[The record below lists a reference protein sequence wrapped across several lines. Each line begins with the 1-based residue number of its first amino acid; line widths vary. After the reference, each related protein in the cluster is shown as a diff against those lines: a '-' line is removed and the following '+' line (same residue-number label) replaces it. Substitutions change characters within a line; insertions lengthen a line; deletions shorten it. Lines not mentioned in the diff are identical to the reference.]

1 MTSPA
6 GGRPPE
12 PDRQSTSR
20 RDRAVSGLLVLVLI
34 VAAAVIALPRAAAV
48 PTVPAFTEQPTG
60 SAAAP
65 VVYREGVVGHPVSIT
80 PVTARSRSERTLV
93 GLIFSGLVKLGQNS
107 TLEPDLA
114 ASWQTDNSGQVWTVK
129 IRPDAVWQDGQPVT
143 SDDVVYTIS
152 ALKDPAAGGSL
163 AAAWADVTVAA
174 LDAST
179 VQFTLDAPVS
189 GFLAALTQP
198 LLPSH
203 LLADVPMADLATSAF
218 ATSPVGSGP
227 YALAQLDATHAVL
240 MPASRTLAGE
250 GASPAPSGLSGSV
263 GPNGPSLSPSAQP
276 SGSPA
281 PPGAPGAP
289 TASGVAASSSSAA
302 PAAASAAVSS
312 PPGPTGS
319 GAITS
324 PSASAPAAVPSPT
337 AFVDPSG
344 RPIERIEVTFFDT
357 EDALASAFKAG
368 QIDGAAG
375 LSTSVTADL
384 SAQPG
389 AQALHYP
396 TTTLSAVLL
405 NLRTTHPELQDPN
418 VRRALLEGIDRNTL
432 AATTLA
438 GTAAVANALI
448 PPGSW
453 AYDASAV
460 GSVPFDRSG
469 AAKLLAKAG
478 WTRIGGKW
486 AAPKAKVPYLLEL
499 LTVPADVNPRLA
511 NAAAAVSDGW
521 TSLGFK
527 VKLVELSGAD
537 LAVRLQ
543 NGTFTAAAL
552 DIASG
557 LQPDLFPLLSS
568 SQIRAG
574 GSNRS
579 GYQDPSLDKLLAA
592 TRLPGSDAK
601 HKAAWSA
608 LLAGLAA
615 RMPVLPLVWADEV
628 MVARGLSG
636 ITPTLIV
643 HTGDRFWDVLA
654 WRLSASR

>member
-1 MTSPA
+1 MV
-6 GGRPPE
+6 GRP
-12 PDRQSTSR
+12 
-20 RDRAVSGLLVLVLI
+20 A
-34 VAAAVIALPRAAAV
+34 
-48 PTVPAFTEQPTG
+48 
-60 SAAAP
+60 
-65 VVYREGVVGHPVSIT
+65 SIT

-93 GLIFSGLVKLGQNS
+93 GLIFSGLVKLGPDS

-114 ASWQTDNSGQVWTVK
+114 ASWTTDKSGQVWTVK
-129 IRPDAVWQDGQPVT
+129 IRPDAIWQDGQPVT

-152 ALKDPAAGGSL
+152 ALKDPAAAGGL
-163 AAAWADVTVAA
+163 AAAWADVSVAA
-174 LDAST
+174 IDATT

-203 LLADVPMADLATSAF
+203 LLADVSMADLATSEF
-218 ATSPVGSGP
+218 ATNPVGSGP
-227 YALAQLDATHAVL
+227 YALAQLDSTHAVL
-240 MPASRTLAGE
+240 MPASGTPAAAIGSASPSGSASP
-250 GASPAPSGLSGSV
+250 GASPAS
-263 GPNGPSLSPSAQP
+263 P
-276 SGSPA
+276 SGSLGGSSAA
-281 PPGAPGAP
+281 PSAAG
-289 TASGVAASSSSAA
+289 SGVAASAAAASPDASGSPAASSAA
-302 PAAASAAVSS
+302 PSVVPGSSASDAAS
-312 PPGPTGS
+312 PPG
-319 GAITS
+319 
-324 PSASAPAAVPSPT
+324 ASVAVPSPT
-337 AFVDPSG
+337 AYVDPNG
-344 RPIERIEVTFFDT
+344 RPLDRIEVTFFDT
-357 EDALASAFKAG
+357 EDALAAAFKAG

-375 LSTSVTADL
+375 LSPSVTADL
-384 SAQPG
+384 AAQPG

-405 NLRTTHPELQDPN
+405 NLRTTHPELGDPN
-418 VRRALLEGIDRNTL
+418 VRRALLAGIDRKTL

-438 GTAAVANALI
+438 GTAAVANTLV
-448 PPGSW
+448 PPGTW
-453 AYDASAV
+453 AYDATAA
-460 GSVPFDRSG
+460 GSVPYDRSA
-469 AAKLLAKAG
+469 AAKLLTKAG

-486 AAPKAKVPYLLEL
+486 AAPKAKVPYVLEL

-511 NAAAAVSDGW
+511 TVAGAVGDSW

-543 NGTFTAAAL
+543 DGNFTAAVL
-552 DIASG
+552 DVASG
-557 LQPDLFPLLSS
+557 LEPDLFPLLSS

-592 TRLPGSDAK
+592 TRMPGTDAK
-601 HKAAWSA
+601 HKAAWTA

-628 MVARGLSG
+628 MVERGLSG
-636 ITPTLIV
+636 ITPQLIV

-654 WRLSASR
+654 WRLAASR